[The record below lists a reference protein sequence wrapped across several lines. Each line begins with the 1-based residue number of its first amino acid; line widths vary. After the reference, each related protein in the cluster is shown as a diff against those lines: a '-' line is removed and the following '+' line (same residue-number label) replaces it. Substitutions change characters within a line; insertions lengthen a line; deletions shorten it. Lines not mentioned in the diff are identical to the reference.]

1 MDTDL
6 SGLRSD
12 IARAFLEGGS
22 LSITVEMGDD
32 PTNTGTLILNGNATP
47 FVTIA
52 EAPADPD
59 PEPVLDIAG

>member
-1 MDTDL
+1 
-6 SGLRSD
+6 
-12 IARAFLEGGS
+12 
-22 LSITVEMGDD
+22 MGDD